1 MNKRREQFWD
11 TAVADTTTTEDTGFF
26 LADTAKLQ
34 NTYTDLM
41 KIIERNTEGISWEDE

>member
-11 TAVADTTTTEDTGFF
+11 TAVADTTTVDTVFF
-26 LADTAKLQ
+26 LANTAKLQ